1 MTTHVIAVDV
11 GGTEMKAAL
20 VAVEP
25 GTATPLRE
33 IRQPTP
39 RGDGP
44 ILDAVRGLVESLRG
58 GVELAAAGVV
68 VPGVVDERTG
78 VGIYSANL
86 GWRDLPIRDRLAEQL
101 DVPVILGHDVR
112 AGGLAEAR
120 LGAARGLRDVAV
132 LPIGTGIAAALILGG
147 ALHTGGGR
155 AGEIGHV
162 DVGHGERCGCGRTGC
177 LEAVASS
184 AAIARRY
191 RARSGEPAAGGAEVV
206 AALRDGDP
214 HAAAV
219 WQDAVDGLARGLI
232 VLAGVVAPEC
242 VVLGGGLARAGGLLV
257 EPLTARIDE
266 LLAPHHRKPRLE
278 LAELGDT
285 AGCLGAA
292 LLATEGLTTA

>member
-155 AGEIGHV
+155 AGELGHV